1 MNAIIPSTDGL
12 MSSDADHVRCGLCS
26 MHSRVGRASRC
37 LDRVRKKNHVT
48 VNETSRRASS
58 SFERAATDHHAGA
71 MAMLN
76 LTSFRCA
83 SWVASTIRIEGLVG
97 PPGPTS
103 PLIWQPAR
111 AKLPGNNRFSMRV
124 LGPSNDPH

>member
-12 MSSDADHVRCGLCS
+12 MSSDADHVRCTQGS
-26 MHSRVGRASRC
+26 AARRAVSIASAE
-37 LDRVRKKNHVT
+37 KNHIT

-58 SFERAATDHHAGA
+58 SFERAATDHHVGVT
-71 MAMLN
+71 AMLN

-97 PPGPTS
+97 LPGPTS